1 MGVVRPVPL
10 PGQLLVAT
18 PEITEE
24 PFRRTVLLLL
34 DHDGDGTLGL
44 VVNRPTQLPL
54 RHVLPGWHGEVVN
67 PPVVFSGG
75 PVSPDSALGLARLAP
90 TDDGNGAGGRWA
102 ASRKVGGRQAG
113 APIGWKRL
121 YEDVGLVDLD
131 APPEIVR
138 DGVAAMRVFAG
149 YAGWGPGQLDEELR
163 RGSWLVVD
171 AALSDPFDSAPTEL
185 WPAVLRRLGPP
196 LAFAATYPD
205 DPTAN

>member
-1 MGVVRPVPL
+1 MRPVPL

-18 PEITEE
+18 PEITDE

-44 VVNRPTQLPL
+44 VVNRPSQLPV
-54 RHVLPGWHGEVVN
+54 RNVLPSWSAEVVG

-75 PVSPDSALGLARLAP
+75 PVSPDSALGLARLRP
-90 TDDGNGAGGRWA
+90 PGAGGQ
-102 ASRKVGGRQAG
+102 SGT
-113 APIGWKRL
+113 PIGWKRL
-121 YEDVGLVDLD
+121 YEDMGLVDLD
-131 APPEIVR
+131 APPEVVR
-138 DGVAAMRVFAG
+138 DGVSAMRVFAG

-171 AALSDPFDSAPTEL
+171 AAPADPFDTDPAEL

-205 DPTAN
+205 DPNAN